1 MKRHVPILATTLLL
15 AACGTE
21 TEPIQ
26 TPAPETT
33 TVVSHETVSAP
44 TSAPANET
52 STDAT
57 TASATPTASIRD
69 LYAEAI
75 ADPAR
80 FFADLADL
88 DGTFTYDVLDIN
100 GDLEPELLLRAG
112 VSAAPDAGPDAGAA
126 NGNPSPVRVLRAQ
139 NGEVTW
145 TKDYLVD
152 SDEPYPTVFT
162 NGTQPGLDQYETDG
176 PRLNV
181 THFELRGQRLEKVW
195 GPEETVVGNPLSD
208 VTRITWH
215 PTTDAAALD
224 KIGNA
229 TLRGPLE
236 GTMGQVSKVEHLQGE
251 QFRVRFEPTAD
262 GIAVTYPDL
271 GCAGHLAKTEDGFR
285 ETITEGTCDNGG
297 TWHLLIDDNHAH
309 AFYNSPDGRYTADG
323 RLTPAG

>member
-21 TEPIQ
+21 TEPTQ

-57 TASATPTASIRD
+57 TAPATPDASTRD
-69 LYAEAI
+69 LYAAAI

-88 DGTFTYDVLDIN
+88 DGTFTYDVLDTN

-112 VSAAPDAGPDAGAA
+112 VSAAPDAAPDAGAA

-162 NGTQPGLDQYETDG
+162 NGT
-176 PRLNV
+176 
-181 THFELRGQRLEKVW
+181 
-195 GPEETVVGNPLSD
+195 
-208 VTRITWH
+208 
-215 PTTDAAALD
+215 
-224 KIGNA
+224 
-229 TLRGPLE
+229 
-236 GTMGQVSKVEHLQGE
+236 
-251 QFRVRFEPTAD
+251 
-262 GIAVTYPDL
+262 
-271 GCAGHLAKTEDGFR
+271 
-285 ETITEGTCDNGG
+285 
-297 TWHLLIDDNHAH
+297 
-309 AFYNSPDGRYTADG
+309 
-323 RLTPAG
+323 

>member
-21 TEPIQ
+21 TEPA
-26 TPAPETT
+26 TAPETPATEAT
-33 TVVSHETVSAP
+33 TVA
-44 TSAPANET
+44 ANET
-52 STDAT
+52 SADAT
-57 TASATPTASIRD
+57 TAPATPAASTRD
-69 LYAEAI
+69 LYAAAI

-80 FFADLADL
+80 FFADLEDL

-112 VSAAPDAGPDAGAA
+112 VSAAPDAGAA

-176 PRLNV
+176 PKMHV

-224 KIGNA
+224 KIGSA

-262 GIAVTYPDL
+262 GIAVTYLDL

-297 TWHLLIDDNHAH
+297 TWRLLIDDNHAH

>member
-112 VSAAPDAGPDAGAA
+112 VSAAPDAAPDAGAA

-181 THFELRGQRLEKVW
+181 THFELRGQHLEKVW

-215 PTTDAAALD
+215 PTTDPAALD
-224 KIGNA
+224 KIGSA

-297 TWHLLIDDNHAH
+297 TWHLLIDDNHTH
-309 AFYNSPDGRYTADG
+309 AFYNSPDGRYTANG